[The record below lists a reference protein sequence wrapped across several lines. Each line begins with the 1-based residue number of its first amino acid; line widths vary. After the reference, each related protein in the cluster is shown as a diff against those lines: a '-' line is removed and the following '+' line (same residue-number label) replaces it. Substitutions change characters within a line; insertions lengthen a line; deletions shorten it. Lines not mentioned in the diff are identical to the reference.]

1 MREGGGTARSCGMKR
16 FRVEAV
22 LMKNLEPGVWMTA
35 NDIVER
41 IHALPTTGVRNAL
54 KRNFPPTGRSL
65 SMKLRG
71 SKIIESRIDP
81 NSTRGTH
88 QYRVRWNK

>member
-1 MREGGGTARSCGMKR
+1 MKR

-22 LMKNLEPGVWMTA
+22 LVKNLEPGVWMNA
-35 NDIVER
+35 GDIVER
-41 IHALPTTGVRNAL
+41 IHALRTTGVRNAL
-54 KRNFPPTGRSL
+54 KRNFPPSGRSL

-71 SKIIESRIDP
+71 SKVIESRLDP
-81 NSTRGTH
+81 NSTKGNL